1 MQTRS
6 ITTIRNVMIG
16 FVIAIGSLLLLEG
29 FARSVLTVHHDV
41 SSLGPDWY
49 TYSSEMGWERR
60 PNFKG
65 YLARELRGHDPAR
78 YVREFDSQG
87 FFAVDTEQVRA
98 TDHKRILAIGD
109 SNTFGWGVPTGNSF
123 TEVLDRMLP
132 DASVINLGTN
142 GYTSFQG
149 YATLVRYFDTVRPD
163 LVIASFNFNDRRIV
177 ASENAVDSQE
187 KFSRDALLHRVDL
200 IRTNSYLY
208 RALETVMFKAGLVRH
223 GNEGGASLDVRTA
236 RTRVSPDHY
245 RQNLERIAR
254 FCEERRVPLVFVV
267 LQDNP
272 AHVEHVRAGISY
284 LETGQYELAEA
295 QLRIAVNMDNWFS
308 DLGRKYLAL
317 ALEKQGAVEEA
328 KTVATINLQDW
339 NSTHGGRPIRL
350 DSEYNDIMRTVARA
364 HGVTV
369 VEAGH
374 RLAQDPSLYL
384 DMCHPDER
392 GHRFIAT
399 LLKLTLNGMLH
410 APAPAVAV
418 APESDRKGS

>member
-187 KFSRDALLHRVDL
+187 KFFSRRPV
-200 IRTNSYLY
+200 
-208 RALETVMFKAGLVRH
+208 
-223 GNEGGASLDVRTA
+223 AS
-236 RTRVSPDHY
+236 
-245 RQNLERIAR
+245 
-254 FCEERRVPLVFVV
+254 
-267 LQDNP
+267 
-272 AHVEHVRAGISY
+272 
-284 LETGQYELAEA
+284 
-295 QLRIAVNMDNWFS
+295 
-308 DLGRKYLAL
+308 GR
-317 ALEKQGAVEEA
+317 
-328 KTVATINLQDW
+328 
-339 NSTHGGRPIRL
+339 S
-350 DSEYNDIMRTVARA
+350 
-364 HGVTV
+364 
-369 VEAGH
+369 
-374 RLAQDPSLYL
+374 
-384 DMCHPDER
+384 HPDEQLSVQSP
-392 GHRFIAT
+392 GDSHVQ
-399 LLKLTLNGMLH
+399 G
-410 APAPAVAV
+410 
-418 APESDRKGS
+418 GSCQAR